1 MDLVDHQDLKLE
13 LLFVDV
19 TVKHHGLEQVRV
31 LVNICKQVLTRLGV
45 PVDVI
50 LIGHQVAELLV
61 LVHIVEIGQSVVLV
75 DQDKAA
81 QE

>member
-1 MDLVDHQDLKLE
+1 
-13 LLFVDV
+13 
-19 TVKHHGLEQVRV
+19 
-31 LVNICKQVLTRLGV
+31 V

-50 LIGHQVAELLV
+50 LIGQQVAELQVLV
-61 LVHIVEIGQSVVLV
+61 LIVVIGQSVVLV